1 MKESSDHNKVKFLLD
16 EEFFAELHRQ
26 LLRVRGAP
34 NDGKSYVL
42 IAMWLC
48 NLKTKLPKVTLVED
62 EHSEE
67 RLFGGS
73 PREEWCPMAGIR
85 EDYIERMIER
95 LVAALAAILKAGK
108 SQKTEEALDLVHQTS
123 LSLFGMEYRML
134 ITIDAGS
141 VAGLLEHPEK
151 IKALAKL
158 VSAEAELLQQRGD
171 TEGATHRLGHA
182 LALLQEAQLRRTNPD
197 PETETL
203 LRGVRDRLAQ
213 T

>member
-1 MKESSDHNKVKFLLD
+1 
-16 EEFFAELHRQ
+16 
-26 LLRVRGAP
+26 
-34 NDGKSYVL
+34 
-42 IAMWLC
+42 
-48 NLKTKLPKVTLVED
+48 
-62 EHSEE
+62 
-67 RLFGGS
+67 
-73 PREEWCPMAGIR
+73 MAGIR

-151 IKALAKL
+151 LKALAKL

-171 TEGATHRLGHA
+171 TEGTAHRLGHA
-182 LALLQEAQLRRTNPD
+182 LALLEEARRRRTKPD
-197 PETETL
+197 AELEEL
-203 LRGVRDRLAQ
+203 HRSVRDRLTRLDAS
-213 T
+213 